1 MVGEI
6 VDMKQVMAPMVLRYW
21 SDIDTR
27 P

>member
-1 MVGEI
+1 MAGEI
-6 VDMKQVMAPMVLRYW
+6 VYMKQVMAPMVLRYW